1 LVLFN
6 NGGNS
11 RVMKSD
17 TRCCARTILYRS
29 VLGIFALKLNSDC
42 IVLSIDICDDNDKL
56 TACSDYY
63 HTS

>member
-1 LVLFN
+1 M
-6 NGGNS
+6 
-11 RVMKSD
+11 MKSD